1 MPLTRA
7 QIYRRRR
14 IAVFGGLALLV
25 SGIAYLPLTL
35 FAPVSEIAAVV
46 VEPTFEPAPAA
57 TLTAPTAAASAISAA
72 GDGVLVQTG
81 STDPLPI
88 ASITKLITALVV
100 LDAHPLAAGEAG
112 PAIRMTEADA
122 ALYRQ
127 YDRLGASV
135 APVQVGAELSERQV
149 LEVMLIDS
157 AGNYAIT
164 LVNWAFGSEAAFLD
178 ATRAWLAHNALASV
192 VVTEPTGRD
201 PANVATASDLLR
213 IGELALA
220 EPALAEIVA
229 ISRTSIEGA
238 GEVVNSNKLL
248 GYEGIDGIKTG
259 TLNSFGAN
267 LLYSGDVQVGTATIP
282 VVGVVLG
289 ATTHSALND
298 AVRTLYDQVR
308 AGYREVEVATRGEV
322 IGEYT
327 TRWEETSAAVVAD
340 SATLIVWSDTPISA
354 ASAVDP
360 IALAPAGADAGE
372 LVISA
377 GPRSVTVPLVLSDAI
392 EDPGPWWR
400 LSHPEIIFG
409 ID

>member
-14 IAVFGGLALLV
+14 IAVFGAFTLLV

-46 VEPTFEPAPAA
+46 TEPTFETAPAV
-57 TLTAPTAAASAISAA
+57 TLTPPAAAASAISAA
-72 GDGVLVQTG
+72 GEGVLVQTG
-81 STDPLPI
+81 SPDPLPI

-100 LDAHPLAAGEAG
+100 LDAHPLAAGEPG
-112 PAIRMTEADA
+112 PMIRMTDADA

-149 LEVMLIDS
+149 IEVMLIDS
-157 AGNYAIT
+157 AGNYAVT

-178 ATRAWLAHNALASV
+178 ATRAWLADNALTSV

-201 PANVATASDLLR
+201 PGNVATASDLLR
-213 IGELALA
+213 IGELAL
-220 EPALAEIVA
+220 EDPALAEIVA
-229 ISRTSIEGA
+229 ISRTTIDGA

-267 LLYSGDVQVGTATIP
+267 LLYSGDIQVGSTTIP

-289 ATTHSALND
+289 AATHGVLND
-298 AVRTLYDQVR
+298 AVRALYTEVR
-308 AGYREVEVATRGEV
+308 AGYREVEVVTRGEV
-322 IGEYT
+322 IGEYA
-327 TRWEETSAAVVAD
+327 TRWEESSAAIAAD
-340 SATLIVWSDTPISA
+340 SATLVVWSDTPISA
-354 ASAVDP
+354 VTSVDP
-360 IALAPAGADAGE
+360 VGLAPADTAVGE
-372 LVISA
+372 LAISS
-377 GPRSVTVPLVLSDAI
+377 GPRSVSVPLVLSNAI

-409 ID
+409 MG